1 MRKTIFLVLS
11 SYVFGTTLYV
21 SPGGS
26 DNNDG
31 TNSSPF
37 ATIQKGIN
45 TSLDG
50 DTIQVAPGTYFENVA
65 FNGKS
70 ICLLGDN
77 RATTIIDAGGNG
89 PGIQAIQS
97 LSGSAKVRGFTIQ
110 NGQGLVGGWPSE
122 SHRAVG
128 GGVLVVYNNVF
139 LEDLIIQN
147 NTAEYGGGIFFQ
159 SNESSI
165 MDLYFKNVDFIGNNS
180 QVIHQQHG

>member
-65 FNGKS
+65 FNGKAFAYLV
-70 ICLLGDN
+70 ITG
-77 RATTIIDAGGNG
+77 
-89 PGIQAIQS
+89 QQQS
-97 LSGSAKVRGFTIQ
+97 LMQEGMGPEFKPFNHYLDLQSKGFTIQ
-110 NGQGLVGGWPSE
+110 NGQRFSWRL
-122 SHRAVG
+122 A
-128 GGVLVVYNNVF
+128 
-139 LEDLIIQN
+139 
-147 NTAEYGGGIFFQ
+147 
-159 SNESSI
+159 
-165 MDLYFKNVDFIGNNS
+165 
-180 QVIHQQHG
+180 